1 MQIHDSKTSYLIYQG
16 DSNKVECRK
25 HYFITDM
32 NVYTNKIANNKSEKN
47 TSNLYDFY
55 SDDMFKTQRFYENK
69 PKEIVHFDFHL
80 MNSWLESNP
89 NKTYNLTPDGNKTKF
104 IQSSF
109 LNDDNE
115 EIGTLNYYYN
125 IESKTIELE
134 LVFNKNVN
142 LTIDYSDDE
151 NMIRI
156 LNNKKYYTIRYHIQY
171 PFIMQ
176 KIKQL

>member
-115 EIGTLNYYYN
+115 EIGTLNYYY